1 MSVATIHKIFR
12 RWDRFGRLF
21 RRGAWCVLLVLPV
34 VSSSR
39 TTHAATL
46 PVLRWADEGVTDL
59 VTLDPASIGDENARL
74 AMGFVFEGL
83 VRQGPNLT
91 VVAAAA
97 NRWTVSPDG
106 RTYTFWLRPGLRF
119 GDGTQVTSADVVY
132 SLDRALSPAFSH
144 TANLYVLGNIEG
156 AAARSTGRST
166 ILSGVRALSPGI
178 VRITL
183 STPAGSFLARL
194 GLPDAAIVPR
204 RLIVQQ
210 GSQWTERAVGT
221 GPFVV
226 QRWQHGQSLQL
237 LPNPYYYGPRPRL
250 ALSIVFVPEPTAAFK
265 LFQAGAL
272 DVMGSIAFPADQ
284 VYRVDGD
291 LQFHRTPM
299 LATTF
304 LMLNERYAP
313 LNQDRVREAL
323 AYALNKAPLVSTVF
337 GTLAQATDGM
347 LPPGMPGYDPHLLG
361 ARHDPARARA
371 LLAQA
376 GYPGGRGFPSLVF
389 SADQGTQNLL
399 LASALVQQWHD
410 VLGITVGIAQTEH
423 NAYNQQLTKLEF
435 QIAPVTWT
443 ADWPDPQNFL
453 TQLLHSGA
461 HNNNGG
467 WSNARFDRLVDRA
480 DQLVGDTSQRLS
492 LYRRAEALAMQDAAT
507 IPIANPQAGIL
518 IRSTVVGL
526 QVAGGAVV
534 VPDWSRVRVGTL

>member
-1 MSVATIHKIFR
+1 MR
-12 RWDRFGRLF
+12 RA
-21 RRGAWCVLLVLPV
+21 AWCLLLALPV
-34 VSSSR
+34 GPPL
-39 TTHAATL
+39 HAAHAAGL

-91 VVAAAA
+91 VIAAAA

-106 RTYTFWLRPGLRF
+106 RIYTFWLRPDLRF
-119 GDGTQVTSADVVY
+119 GDGTPATAADVVY
-132 SLDRALSPAFSH
+132 SLDRALSPAFRR

-156 AAARSTGRST
+156 AAAYAAGKTKLLT
-166 ILSGVRALSPGI
+166 GVRALSPGV

-183 STPAGSFLARL
+183 STPAGSFLTRL
-194 GLPDAAIVPR
+194 GLPEAAIVPR
-204 RLIVQQ
+204 QRILQQ
-210 GSQWTERAVGT
+210 GSQWTEHAVGT

-226 QRWQHGQSLQL
+226 QRWQHGHALQL
-237 LPNPYYYGPRPRL
+237 VRNRYYYGPRPRV

-265 LFQAGAL
+265 LFQAGSL
-272 DVMGSIAFPADQ
+272 EVMGSIAFPADQ

-291 LQFHRTPM
+291 PQFHRTPT

-304 LMLNERYAP
+304 LMLNERYKP
-313 LNQDRVREAL
+313 LDQGRVREAL
-323 AYALNKAPLVSTVF
+323 AHALNKPPLVSAVL

-361 ARHDPARARA
+361 ARYDPVLARA

-389 SADQGTQNLL
+389 SADEGTQNLL
-399 LASALVQQWHD
+399 LASAVVQQWHD
-410 VLGITVGIAQTEH
+410 VLGITVGMAQVEH
-423 NAYNQQLTKLEF
+423 NAYNQQLTKLAF

-453 TQLLHSGA
+453 TQLLRTGA

-467 WSNARFDRLVDRA
+467 WSNAQFDRLVDRA

-492 LYRRAEALAMQDAAT
+492 LYRRAEVLAMQNAAT

-518 IRSTVVGL
+518 IRRTVVGL
-526 QVAGGAVV
+526 QVADGGVV
-534 VPDWSRVRVGTL
+534 VPDWSRVHVGAL